1 MNAQLT
7 WDTVLANRALIG
19 GDIESQEDGVAYR
32 GPIAEIKEEGDS
44 ILFNSPWCARMNPDT
59 GEWEK
64 WHITTLSVSKSMV
77 QPQDI
82 GDGRIFFQMP
92 FLGVCTIFSNV
103 MGGSKLDTRKVKGL
117 PKDSERF
124 LALFPNL
131 RFDRE
136 IAERVLVEIS
146 FTRVHEAFKDKPAGA
161 TLQDLLD
168 CFKHDSQA
176 EEFLWYYVEAVT
188 GEKKVH
194 QKVY

>member
-7 WDTVLANRALIG
+7 WDAVLANKALIG

-32 GPIAEIKEEGDS
+32 GPIAEIKVEGDS
-44 ILFNSPWCARMNPDT
+44 VRFNSPWCARMNPDT

-64 WHITTLSVSKSMV
+64 WHITTSSVSKSMV

-92 FLGVCTIFSNV
+92 FLGVCTIFPN
-103 MGGSKLDTRKVKGL
+103 GGSKLDTRKVKGL

-124 LALFPNL
+124 LALFPDL
-131 RFDRE
+131 RFDRA
-136 IAERVLVEIS
+136 IAEKVLVEKS
-146 FTRVHEAFKDKPAGA
+146 FSRAAESFKDKPADA
-161 TLQDLLD
+161 TLQDLLG

-176 EEFLWYYVEAVT
+176 EEFLWHYVEAVT
-188 GEKKVH
+188 GEKEVH

>member
-7 WDTVLANRALIG
+7 WDTLLANKELIG
-19 GDIESQEDGVAYR
+19 GDIESQENGVVYR
-32 GPIAEIKEEGDS
+32 GPIAEIKDEGDT
-44 ILFNSPWCARMNPDT
+44 IRFNSPWCARMNPGT

-64 WHITTLSVSKSMV
+64 WDVTSLSVSKSMV

-82 GDGRIFFQMP
+82 GGGRIFFWTP
-92 FLGVCTIFSNV
+92 FLSVCIIFLNV

-124 LALFPNL
+124 LDLFPDL

-136 IAERVLVEIS
+136 IAEKVLVEKA
-146 FTRVHEAFKDKPAGA
+146 FPRTYEAFKGKPADA
-161 TLQDLLD
+161 TLQDLLG

-176 EEFLWYYVEAVT
+176 EEFLWHYCEAVT